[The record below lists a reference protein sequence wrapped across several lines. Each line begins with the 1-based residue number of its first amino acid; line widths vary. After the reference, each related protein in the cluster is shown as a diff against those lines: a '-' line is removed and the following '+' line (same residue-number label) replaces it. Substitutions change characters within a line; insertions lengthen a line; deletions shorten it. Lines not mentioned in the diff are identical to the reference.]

1 MYLQVVSHDEF
12 STRSTSNRV
21 RVVPVAPN
29 RGLIYDRRGRPIAEN
44 LPAYRLE
51 VVPEKVRDLEQ
62 TILAL
67 GRIIDLPEGVIEKFR
82 KTRSRYREFDSVP
95 LKFNLSEQEVARFAV
110 DRHNFTGVEIVPY
123 LARYYPYGDLLTHVL
138 GYVAR
143 LDEEDLRR
151 VDAGNYRGTT
161 HIGKGGIE
169 RFYEDELHG
178 VSGVEKVETNA
189 QGRVLSVL
197 ERQDPVH
204 GDDLILSLDVLVQ
217 QAAWDALGDRAG
229 AVVAMDP
236 NDGSILAMVSK
247 PSFDANDFVHGIS
260 SDDYRAILNA
270 ENRPLFNRALL
281 GGYEPGSTLK
291 PFVGLAGLELGV
303 VTPDTQVFSSGNYYM
318 PGGSRPFRDWKDGGH
333 GRVNIYGALEQSVNT
348 YFYQL
353 ALEHGH

>member
-1 MYLQVVSHDEF
+1 
-12 STRSTSNRV
+12 
-21 RVVPVAPN
+21 
-29 RGLIYDRRGRPIAEN
+29 
-44 LPAYRLE
+44 
-51 VVPEKVRDLEQ
+51 
-62 TILAL
+62 
-67 GRIIDLPEGVIEKFR
+67 
-82 KTRSRYREFDSVP
+82 
-95 LKFNLSEQEVARFAV
+95 
-110 DRHNFTGVEIVPY
+110 
-123 LARYYPYGDLLTHVL
+123 LLTHVL

-161 HIGKGGIE
+161 HIGKSGIE

-178 VSGVEKVETNA
+178 NSGIEKVETNA
-189 QGRVLSVL
+189 QGRVISVL

-260 SDDYRAILNA
+260 NDDYSAILNA
-270 ENRPLFNRALL
+270 PNRPLFNRALL

-291 PFVGLAGLELGV
+291 PFVGLLHARGLPPLPRLEGRWSWPSEFLRCYRAIGQHLFLPAG
-303 VTPDTQVFSSGNYYM
+303 PGN
-318 PGGSRPFRDWKDGGH
+318 G
-333 GRVNIYGALEQSVNT
+333 N
-348 YFYQL
+348 
-353 ALEHGH
+353 